1 MNNIFEQE
9 TFEKIQPNPIKWVN
23 RETKNLQL
31 MSNSL
36 PEKPFK
42 KVRILKSNKSSLPYK
57 NTVHW
62 VVTNGALN
70 VKSYDDIDDFS
81 YDENGIMHITK
92 SFGNNVP
99 ELNIVIPVDIVSL
112 WSKDEETGN
121 YNWLGVYQRINKNS
135 DTFTMMANH
144 YNLSNGGICSHIS
157 YLQKTGRQFG
167 FGV

>member
-9 TFEKIQPNPIKWVN
+9 TYEKIQPDPIKWVN

-62 VVTNGALN
+62 VVSNGSIN

-81 YDENGIMHITK
+81 YDENGLMHMTK
-92 SFGNNVP
+92 SFGSKTQ
-99 ELNIVIPVDIVSL
+99 EIDLVIPVNLVSL
-112 WSKDEETGN
+112 WNKDEETGN
-121 YNWLGVYQRINKNS
+121 YNWLGIYQRKNNS
-135 DTFTMMANH
+135 DTFTMFANH
-144 YNLSNGGICSHIS
+144 YNLSNGGFCSHIN
-157 YLQKTGRQFG
+157 YIQQVGRQFG
-167 FGV
+167 YGV